1 MRAIPVAI
9 PRIITALIPHLR
21 YRCGSSSA
29 RARLQKMTAVCPDM
43 KEQSQSH
50 WLEMTIGEVK
60 FLFPAEFDNLI
71 RTGASPESFENSV
84 ND

>member
-1 MRAIPVAI
+1 MVALKKTSETKCEPWAMRAIPVAI

-60 FLFPAEFDNLI
+60 FLFP
-71 RTGASPESFENSV
+71 PNSII
-84 ND
+84 